1 VTLTT
6 SVPAPVDAPPAPVRR
21 SRRVAWLPATAF
33 YTVCGLLALL
43 FVAPLAWLVVSSFK
57 TSAEFAQSP
66 PSFLPS
72 HLSLENYRRL
82 LDAGLWHNVVNSLLV
97 TAGTVVAATALSV
110 LAGYGFGRFQFRFK
124 GVLFLIV
131 LSTLMIPFQSIVPSL
146 YVILDDLHL
155 TNSRLGLVL
164 VYTVFAL
171 PFGIFTMRAAFTG
184 VPAAIEEAAIVDG
197 AGPIATLRKVLLP
210 IVAPGVA
217 TVALYAFF
225 TAWNEFLAALIFTTR
240 QEQYTL
246 PVVLANLQ
254 TGAGGTLN
262 WGVLETGAV
271 FAALPCIAIFLI
283 LQRYYVAG
291 LTGGAVKG

>member
-1 VTLTT
+1 MTT
-6 SVPAPVDAPPAPVRR
+6 PTPRR
-21 SRRVAWLPATAF
+21 LRRPDWLPAAAF
-33 YTVCGLLALL
+33 WTVFGLLALL
-43 FVAPLAWLVVSSFK
+43 FVAPLGWLLLASVK
-57 TSAEFAQSP
+57 TSAEFAQTP
-66 PSFLPS
+66 PTLLPS
-72 HLSLENYRRL
+72 SPSLENYRRL
-82 LDAGLWHNVVNSLLV
+82 LDAGLARNVLNSALV
-97 TAGTVVAATALSV
+97 TLGTVVAASVVSV
-110 LAGYGFGRFQFRFK
+110 LAGYGFARFRFRFR

-146 YVILDDLHL
+146 YVILDDLNL
-155 TNSRLGLVL
+155 TNSLAGLVL
-164 VYTVFAL
+164 VYTVFAI
-171 PFGIFTMRAAFTG
+171 PFGIFTMRAAFAA
-184 VPAAIEEAAIVDG
+184 VPAAVEEAAIVDG
-197 AGPIATLRKVLLP
+197 AGPFATLRRVLLP

-254 TGAGGTLN
+254 SGAGGTLN

-271 FAALPCIAIFLI
+271 VSAVPCVVIFLI

-291 LTGGAVKG
+291 LTGGAVKE

>member
-1 VTLTT
+1 MT
-6 SVPAPVDAPPAPVRR
+6 RR
-21 SRRVAWLPATAF
+21 PGWLPAVPF
-33 YTVCGLLALL
+33 YTVFGLLALL
-43 FVAPLAWLVVSSFK
+43 FVAPLGWLVIASFK
-57 TSAEFAQSP
+57 TGAEFAQTP
-66 PSFLPS
+66 PTLLP
-72 HLSLENYRRL
+72 HDPSLENYRRL
-82 LDAGLWHNVVNSLLV
+82 LDAGLFHNVLNSALV
-97 TAGTVVAATALSV
+97 TAGTVLAASALSV
-110 LAGYGFGRFQFRFK
+110 LAGYGFARFRFRGR
-124 GVLFLIV
+124 GVLFLVV

-171 PFGIFTMRAAFTG
+171 PFGIFTMRAAFAS
-184 VPAAIEEAAIVDG
+184 VPAAVEEAAICDG
-197 AGPIATLRKVLLP
+197 AGTFTALRRVLVP
-210 IVAPGVA
+210 MVAPGVA

-240 QEQYTL
+240 QQSYTL
-246 PVVLANLQ
+246 PVILANLQ

-271 FAALPCIAIFLI
+271 FAAVPCVVIFLI